1 MARLFI
7 TAKEIQLINDLTKE
21 FIKDVVGQT
30 ILYYPISTL
39 KTKIHEVYEEA
50 VQKIFENPIKLDVL
64 VGQPEWETRH
74 NIFGAEQSA
83 KFEVLIQARELID
96 KGMTINEGDFFV
108 YGGAVFEIQSYLNM
122 NNIFGQEEYDCAFKI
137 VGRLARPG
145 TFDPKYFAAKDA
157 KEFVDSAGDKD
168 FVQQRGLPEN
178 VEGQTGDVRQVRE
191 RLKDT
196 DEMAEVALG
205 DGPRKVAVDETAK
218 ANTFYDE

>member
-21 FIKDVVGQT
+21 FIKDVVGQS

-74 NIFGAEQSA
+74 NIFGTEQSS

-96 KGMTINEGDFFV
+96 RGMTINEGDYFI

-145 TFDPKYFAAKDA
+145 TFDPKYFADKDA
-157 KEFVDSAGDKD
+157 KQFEDVKEKE

-178 VEGQTGDVRQVRE
+178 AEGQTGDVRQLRE
-191 RLKDT
+191 RLG
-196 DEMAEVALG
+196 DELPEVALG
-205 DGPRKVAVDETAK
+205 DGPREIKVDETGK
-218 ANTFYDE
+218 ANSFYED